1 MVNKKLLSA
10 MNMQPNELHFEKNKT
25 LAGVKN
31 LNAACADASLSTT
44 DEASELQ
51 DKLKAD
57 FSQAHANTDNPSGEA
72 YDSKNKRYKY

>member
-10 MNMQPNELHFEKNKT
+10 MNMQPNEQHFEKNK
-25 LAGVKN
+25 N
-31 LNAACADASLSTT
+31 LSAACADASLSTT
-44 DEASELQ
+44 DEASQLQ

-57 FSQAHANTDNPSGEA
+57 FSQAHANTNNRSGEA